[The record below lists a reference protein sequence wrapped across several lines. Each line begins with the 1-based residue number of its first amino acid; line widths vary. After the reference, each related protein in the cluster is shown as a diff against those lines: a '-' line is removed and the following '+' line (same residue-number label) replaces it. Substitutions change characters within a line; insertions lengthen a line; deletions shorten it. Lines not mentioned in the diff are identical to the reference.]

1 LIINSRLIAWKVVVV
16 MIAILGLVVSAFA
29 MIPVKV
35 QAQLQTGQL
44 SGASADGKE
53 SSAQKKILDYDTQK
67 NCLPFYILATS

>member
-1 LIINSRLIAWKVVVV
+1 
-16 MIAILGLVVSAFA
+16 MIAILGLVVNAFA

-44 SGASADGKE
+44 SGASADDKE

-67 NCLPFYILATS
+67 NCLHFYKLATS

>member
-1 LIINSRLIAWKVVVV
+1 

-44 SGASADGKE
+44 SGASADDKE

-67 NCLPFYILATS
+67 NCLHFYKLATS

>member
-1 LIINSRLIAWKVVVV
+1 
-16 MIAILGLVVSAFA
+16 MIAILGLVVNAFA

-35 QAQLQTGQL
+35 QAQAQLQTGQL

-67 NCLPFYILATS
+67 NCLPFYKLATS

>member
-1 LIINSRLIAWKVVVV
+1 
-16 MIAILGLVVSAFA
+16 MIAILGLVVNAFA

-44 SGASADGKE
+44 FGASADGKE

-67 NCLPFYILATS
+67 NCLHFYKLATS